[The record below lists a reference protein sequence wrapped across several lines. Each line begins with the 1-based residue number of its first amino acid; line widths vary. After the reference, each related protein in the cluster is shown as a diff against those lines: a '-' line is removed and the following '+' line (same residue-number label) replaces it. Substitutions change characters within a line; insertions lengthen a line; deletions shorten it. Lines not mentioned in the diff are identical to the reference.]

1 MAIDTLEAPLLP
13 VWAPPVPTRAE
24 RRKMAKRRS
33 WWAPVPWI
41 VFASTLALRLLTA
54 ASGPTDWDSAQY
66 AAAVGRFDVT
76 HGQPQPPGYWLYVEA
91 GRFFHRAFG
100 MGTVHSLVLVAAL
113 ASAAGAGLTAVAGR
127 DLGGW
132 WVGVAAA
139 AVVATS
145 PFAWFAGSIAATY
158 SFDLMVGPLL
168 LILAWR
174 ARPGSWH
181 GVGAMVALGVMAG
194 FRQSIIQAFLIL
206 ALVAVA
212 GSTRRWGRLVLT
224 LLAGLVGVGLWLVPM
239 AVDQP
244 GGLSTWVRATRTE
257 ALGAARAT
265 SVLDHATAGAT
276 NLGTFAAY
284 TILAVGLLVL
294 LAVVGGI
301 GLLLRRLVETA
312 AGRSGRPLPGPDPS
326 AATRSSTVVTDPGRW
341 ERPWYQRRGAVLGA
355 AIVPPV
361 LVVSL
366 VAFAKGGYLL
376 AYLPAATIALLLPMG
391 ALVRRRWAS
400 DRLSPLGLA
409 VGSVAVALIV
419 GVGTQRFVGGAGV
432 LPERWLRPS
441 GSLWLEQ
448 PRYQAPYA
456 DTLAAIRAADSVDT
470 ALRAFGPAVRPGRD
484 VVVFDVPDGGSDL
497 YRNAGWA
504 LPDDRIALIGPGYV
518 LYNQL
523 HGALYYASGATAM
536 VGPSGSVFLVAS
548 PTLPGLASLTA
559 QGYALPVGTPLPIG
573 GYRVWQVLPGVSIL
587 GVRIVAQAGPRPLGQ
602 GI

>member
-1 MAIDTLEAPLLP
+1 MAIDTTEAALP
-13 VWAPPVPTRAE
+13 AVSAPAVPTRAE
-24 RRKMAKRRS
+24 RRRTVRRQS

-76 HGQPQPPGYWLYVEA
+76 HGQPQPPGYWFYVEA

-139 AVVATS
+139 ALVATS

-158 SFDLMVGPLL
+158 SFDLLAGPLL
-168 LILAWR
+168 IILAWR

-181 GVGAMVALGVMAG
+181 GVGAMVALGVLAG
-194 FRQSIIQAFLIL
+194 FRQSIIQAFFLL

-212 GSTRRWGRLVLT
+212 GSTRRWGRLALA

-244 GGLSTWVRATRTE
+244 GGLSAWVRATRTE
-257 ALGAARAT
+257 AAGAARAT
-265 SVLDHATAGAT
+265 SVLDHVAAGGT

-284 TILAVGLLVL
+284 SILAVGLLVL
-294 LAVVGGI
+294 LAVLGVI
-301 GLLLRRLVETA
+301 GLLLRRVVGTA
-312 AGRSGRPLPGPDPS
+312 TGRSDRPLPGTGSGTP
-326 AATRSSTVVTDPGRW
+326 SSTGITDPGRW
-341 ERPWYQRRGAVLGA
+341 ERPWYQSRATVLGA

-376 AYLPAATIALLLPMG
+376 AYLPTATIALLLPMG
-391 ALVRRRWAS
+391 ALVHRGGAE
-400 DRLSPLGLA
+400 DRLSPLWLA

-419 GVGTQRFVGGAGV
+419 GLGTQRFVSGAGV

-448 PRYQAPYA
+448 LRYQAPYA
-456 DTLAAIRAADSVDT
+456 DTLAAIRAADSVDA
-470 ALRAFGPAVRPGRD
+470 ALRGLGPAVRPGRD
-484 VVVFDVPDGGSDL
+484 VVVFDVPDGGPNL

-504 LPDDRIALIGPGYV
+504 LPGDRIALIGPGYV
-518 LYNQL
+518 LYNLL
-523 HGALYYASGATAM
+523 HGALYYASGATAE

-548 PTLPGLASLTA
+548 PALPGLASLIA
-559 QGYALPVGTPLPIG
+559 QGYALPVSTPLPIG

-587 GVRIVAQAGPRPLGQ
+587 GVRIVAKAGPRPLGH